1 MSTEAGQT
9 PHHAHEELTHLKEL
23 AEKYGLPAAVGLG
36 LALLVLIGFNWFG
49 NRRAS
54 SQTEAMLMLSAAQ
67 SPEELQTVA
76 TRYASSPAAP
86 LAKLQLCMG
95 YYSTGDY
102 DKASAEYEAFLNEYA
117 DHEFAPGAELG
128 LAHTR
133 EAQGKREEA
142 LEDFRRFQ
150 RDHTGHFLL
159 PQAQLGEGRCLEQL
173 GRFTEAKQVYEEML
187 VSHPDSPWSAQ
198 LEATLDRV
206 TALIAN
212 PELSQP
218 APAMDSDFPLVAPTP
233 DIPTLPGTDADG
245 ETEASSPEESPA
257 EADAADAE
265 PAPVT
270 EQTEPNTEEPET
282 PSDAAVPETVNP

>member
-54 SQTEAMLMLSAAQ
+54 SQTEAMMMLSAAQ

-102 DKASAEYEAFLNEYA
+102 DKAATEYEAFLNEYG

-128 LAHTR
+128 LAHAR
-133 EAQGKREEA
+133 EAQGKLEEA
-142 LEDFRRFQ
+142 LEGFRRFR
-150 RDHTGHFLL
+150 RDHTGSFLQ

-187 VSHPDSPWSAQ
+187 VAHPDSPWSAQ
-198 LEATLDRV
+198 LETTLDRV

-218 APAMDSDFPLVAPTP
+218 APVLDMDLPVAAATP
-233 DIPTLPGTDADG
+233 DIPVVPGAEGAEEAEVSSADA
-245 ETEASSPEESPA
+245 SP
-257 EADAADAE
+257 ADAAPADAATT
-265 PAPVT
+265 PAT
-270 EQTEPNTEEPET
+270 EAAEAATEPQTSPVEDEPET
-282 PSDAAVPETVNP
+282 APAE